1 MIPVSENIREF
12 VHKRCGCGGVD
23 EVEVGCCEEGYE
35 ELAVGA
41 DGDVFDPS
49 WEGELVD

>member
-1 MIPVSENIREF
+1 MHE
-12 VHKRCGCGGVD
+12 RCGCGGRGRVD

-41 DGDVFDPS
+41 DGEVFDPS
-49 WEGELVD
+49 RERKLVD